1 MNKSQFLFVINE
13 FPDIGNTAAKVEEGA
28 LSDPRTAC
36 FYARRTI
43 ELLIEW
49 IYEHDNTLRRP
60 YASSL
65 SNLIHAFDFR
75 ELVNDQLLW
84 KFKLL
89 KDLGNKAAHR
99 KEPISKG
106 TAVLAASELFQVLRW
121 FALTYGRKSQDVIR
135 LKFDKNLLPRIKD
148 FKEKTQEQIKNLSLQ
163 LGQKDQELKDSQLK
177 NTAYQKSLEILKKE
191 LAKIKQENQE
201 KYGSE
206 KDLTEF
212 ETRKQYIDIYLEEIG
227 WQKYKNWTE
236 EIEVKGM
243 PNKTGLGY
251 VDYVLWGD
259 DGKPI
264 GLIEAKKTTIDPKV
278 GQQQAKLYADCLEK
292 KYNQR
297 PIIFLS
303 NGFKHFIWDDLNYP
317 RREVQGFYK
326 KDELE
331 LLIRR
336 RDIKKNLNNLKI
348 NQEITDRPYQQRA
361 IRSITE
367 SLEKQ
372 RRKALLVMATGTG
385 KTRTIISLCDLL
397 IRCNWIKRV
406 LFLADRK
413 NLVSQAEKAFKKH
426 LPDCSPVNLVK
437 NKSGEGRI
445 FLSTY
450 PTISN
455 LIDNQFESGKRRFGI
470 GHFDLVI
477 IDEAH
482 RSVYK
487 KYYSI
492 FEYFDSLLIGLT
504 ATPKDEI
511 DRNTYGLFD
520 LDIGMPT
527 DEYSYAEAIKDNFLT
542 PFKGLSIPLKFVREG
557 IKYDE
562 LSEEEKEEW
571 EEIEWE
577 TEEVPEQ
584 IYSGQINKILF
595 NSDTVD
601 KVLKH
606 LWEYGQRGEDPDRI
620 GKTIIF
626 AKNQKHAEFIEERF
640 DKNFPHLKG
649 HSLRVISHAEK
660 YSETLIEEFSDVNN
674 PLDIGVSIDMLD
686 TGLDIPEI

>member
-1 MNKSQFLFVINE
+1 MLFRSFNVFKKILPSCDE
-13 FPDIGNTAAKVEEGA
+13 ALSKVEELT

-36 FYARRTI
+36 FYARRTT
-43 ELLIEW
+43 ELIVEW

-60 YASSL
+60 YVSSL
-65 SNLIHAFDFR
+65 SNLIHASDFR

-121 FALTYGRKSQDVIR
+121 FALTYGQKSQDVIG
-135 LKFDKNLLPRIKD
+135 LKFDKNLLPRVRD
-148 FKEKTQEQIKNLSLQ
+148 FEEKTQEQIKNLSLQ
-163 LGQKDQELKDSQLK
+163 LGQKDQELKDSLSK

-278 GQQQAKLYADCLEK
+278 GQQQAKLYADCLEE

-326 KDELE
+326 KDELD

-348 NQEITDRPYQQRA
+348 NQEITDRPYQQRT

-527 DEYSYAEAIKDNFLT
+527 DEYGFLEAVEDKYLN
-542 PFKGLSIPLKFVREG
+542 PFKALSVPLHFVREG
-557 IKYDE
+557 IRYDE
-562 LSEEEKEEW
+562 LSEEEKAEWDLMEW
-571 EEIEWE
+571 EEEHKPPNQ
-577 TEEVPEQ
+577 VS
-584 IYSGQINKILF
+584 SGALNKWLF
-595 NSDTVD
+595 NKDTVD
-601 KVLKH
+601 KVLEH
-606 LWEYGQRGEDPDRI
+606 LWTKGQRAEDTDRI

-626 AKNQKHAEFIEERF
+626 AK
-640 DKNFPHLKG
+640 
-649 HSLRVISHAEK
+649 
-660 YSETLIEEFSDVNN
+660 FSYITV
-674 PLDIGVSIDMLD
+674 
-686 TGLDIPEI
+686 